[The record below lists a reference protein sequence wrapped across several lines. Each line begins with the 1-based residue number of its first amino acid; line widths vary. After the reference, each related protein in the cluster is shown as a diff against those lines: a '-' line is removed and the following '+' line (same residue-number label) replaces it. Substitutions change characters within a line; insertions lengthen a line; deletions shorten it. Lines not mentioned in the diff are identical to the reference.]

1 MALSLGGREAGSS
14 GLCGVVMEPQ
24 TSWGESVLDE
34 QIRWIH
40 EPNLAKQS
48 ANTVP
53 LLLSTLL
60 ILEAGTTLV
69 AHGA

>member
-1 MALSLGGREAGSS
+1 M
-14 GLCGVVMEPQ
+14 VMEPQ